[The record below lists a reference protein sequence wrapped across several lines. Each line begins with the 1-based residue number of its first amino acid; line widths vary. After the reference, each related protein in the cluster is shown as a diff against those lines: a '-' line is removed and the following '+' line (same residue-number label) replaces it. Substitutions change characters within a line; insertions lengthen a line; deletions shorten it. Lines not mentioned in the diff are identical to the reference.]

1 MLLHLPI
8 AILATLSPIHVSHT
22 VPTFDIVREC
32 RYEGGSAANV
42 ERCSQDETAAL
53 GQLKTEWVQFVGTD
67 KRSCK
72 ETTQIG
78 GFASYVELLT
88 CLEMARDVV
97 SASANPENL
106 RAKSG
111 SRSTRPSP
119 RGVRNASAVPKKF
132 ARQPEK
138 TFSTVSAT
146 SCHSI
151 TAHCGRRR
159 AAPAPGRSSA

>member
-8 AILATLSPIHVSHT
+8 AILATLSPIHVSDR

-42 ERCSQDETAAL
+42 ERCSQDETTAL
-53 GQLKTEWVQFVGTD
+53 AQLRTEWAQFAGTD
-67 KRSCK
+67 QKTCMV
-72 ETTQIG
+72 TTTTG

-97 SASANPENL
+97 SANTNSKDP

-111 SRSTRPSP
+111 SRPTRPDQTD
-119 RGVRNASAVPKKF
+119 V
-132 ARQPEK
+132 
-138 TFSTVSAT
+138 TVGE
-146 SCHSI
+146 
-151 TAHCGRRR
+151 AHRH
-159 AAPAPGRSSA
+159 